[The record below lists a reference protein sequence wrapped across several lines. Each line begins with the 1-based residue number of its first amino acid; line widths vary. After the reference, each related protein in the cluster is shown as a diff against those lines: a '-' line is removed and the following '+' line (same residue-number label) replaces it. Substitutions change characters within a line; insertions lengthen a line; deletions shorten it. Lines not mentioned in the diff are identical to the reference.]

1 VEKVVDAIV
10 TISRSSCPP
19 PTRSRAAILNHD
31 KILSL
36 LLQSIKR
43 FCLLP
48 QGPRPFFTS
57 AEIVISSPPPPSVVL
72 HSTTAVSFIAASSRL
87 VWCRTTTVSLQS
99 GRENKEKQK
108 IINTPLRPSTTHF
121 L

>member
-1 VEKVVDAIV
+1 MEKVEDAIV

-36 LLQSIKR
+36 LRQSIKR

-57 AEIVISSPPPPSVVL
+57 TEIVISSLPVFL
-72 HSTTAVSFIAASSRL
+72 HSTTAVSFISTSSRL
-87 VWCRTTTVSLQS
+87 VWYRSTTVPRQS
-99 GRENKEKQK
+99 GRENKEKRK
-108 IINTPLRPSTTHF
+108 
-121 L
+121 